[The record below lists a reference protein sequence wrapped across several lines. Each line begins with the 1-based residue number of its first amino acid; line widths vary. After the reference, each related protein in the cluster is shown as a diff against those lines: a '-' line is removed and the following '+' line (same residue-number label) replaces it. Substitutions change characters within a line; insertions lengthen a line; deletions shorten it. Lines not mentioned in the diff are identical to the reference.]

1 MQTIR
6 QILRV
11 PKNHELM
18 IKIPDKIPENEEV
31 EVILILK
38 DNTETR
44 KQKLGELK
52 KAMSDPLFLQD
63 LKEVS
68 GDFQSI
74 DLEGW

>member
-18 IKIPDKIPENEEV
+18 IKIPDKIPENEKIEV
-31 EVILILK
+31 LLILK
-38 DNTETR
+38 DKTDTS

-63 LKEVS
+63 LKKVS
-68 GDFQSI
+68 RDFQSI